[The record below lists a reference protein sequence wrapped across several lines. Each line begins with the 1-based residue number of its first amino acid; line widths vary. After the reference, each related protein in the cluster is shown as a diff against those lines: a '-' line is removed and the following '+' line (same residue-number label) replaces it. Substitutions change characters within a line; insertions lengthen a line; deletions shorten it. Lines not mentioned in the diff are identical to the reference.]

1 MKILFVW
8 TGVTSYMADCW
19 RALQQLPGVELKI
32 IVEQVA
38 SGSDFDAS
46 TVLHDLDY
54 SLVQLSNLSNLSNLQ
69 TFKPDLL
76 FAGGWRSANTRRI
89 VDAFPDVP
97 KVFCLDMPWRWSLR
111 CVLARFALWRFL
123 RKFDRI
129 YVPGAWSARYARWL
143 GFKPAQIERKLY
155 AVNFGALLR
164 QGCGGQEG
172 ERKGFLYVGRFAP
185 EKRIDLLVK
194 AYARYRELGGTWS
207 FDLYGS
213 GPIPQPS
220 IYNSKT
226 SAVDL
231 GLASRPVFH
240 PFAQPDELKSIRLS
254 HACLVMA
261 SQFDPWPLVI
271 AEATAAGMSV
281 IASDRCGNGAELGAR
296 RVPFGDVEAM
306 AREMLTVEREW
317 SGGRIRP
324 QVGLANP
331 YAASYDCKAWARR
344 TLEIAQRT
352 CRIRGF
358 CPGLD
363 EPANGMAVVAR
374 LLARDEAFHG
384 DYIVH
389 GMWLPR
395 GWWACLRHF
404 GNYVRMTHGSLSP
417 LYLEHQGKWKKRLVR
432 PIERFLLRH
441 ARKVLA
447 TCEVEAEWIRA
458 YARGIRD
465 QGLGIRVEVT
475 DIKRFFALDAQ
486 EKVEVEGK
494 GRQWRG
500 HILYLGRRHP
510 LKGVEYLEKAVSE
523 LKKEHP
529 LSTSTFDL
537 DLRIVS
543 NHSGDELESDW
554 DWCDVLVLPTLSE
567 NFGLVVAEALERGK
581 RVVTTDGAPAWEPEE
596 GERGERGERGEKG
609 EIRLGYGGK
618 LVYLIGYRVGTDEER
633 VELLKSGVRMVRE
646 GERSERR

>member
-19 RALQQLPGVELKI
+19 RALQQLPGIELKI
-32 IVEQVA
+32 IVEQVS
-38 SGSDFDAS
+38 SGSDFNAS
-46 TVLHDLDY
+46 AVLHDLDY

-69 TFKPDLL
+69 TFNPDIL

-97 KVFCLDMPWRWSLR
+97 KVFCLDMPWRWSIR

-155 AVNFGALLR
+155 AVDFEKGENGER
-164 QGCGGQEG
+164 G
-172 ERKGFLYVGRFAP
+172 ERKGFLYLGRFAE

-213 GPIPQPS
+213 GPIPQTS

-226 SAVDL
+226 STVDL
-231 GLASRPVFH
+231 DLAPRPIFH

-261 SQFDPWPLVI
+261 SRFDPWPLVI

-281 IASDRCGNGAELGAR
+281 IASDRCGNAAELGAR
-296 RVPFGDVEAM
+296 QVPFGDVEAM

-317 SGGRIRP
+317 SEGRTRP

-331 YAASYDCKAWARR
+331 YAASYDCKAWAKR
-344 TLEIAQRT
+344 TLEIARRT

-358 CPGLD
+358 CPGMD
-363 EPANGMAVVAR
+363 DPANGMAAVAR
-374 LLARDEAFHG
+374 LLARDEAFRG

-447 TCEVEAEWIRA
+447 TCPAEAEWIRA
-458 YARGIRD
+458 YEPKAC
-465 QGLGIRVEVT
+465 VEVT
-475 DIKRFFALDAQ
+475 DMKRFFGLEVTKVSQGGSRSSGASAEYRVSFARASAPSTPCAQ
-486 EKVEVEGK
+486 T
-494 GRQWRG
+494 QQL
-500 HILYLGRRHP
+500 HLLYLGRRHP
-510 LKGVEYLEKAVSE
+510 LKGVEYLERAVEEVNRKIS
-523 LKKEHP
+523 K
-529 LSTSTFDL
+529 SQNRQI
-537 DLRIVS
+537 DLRVVS
-543 NHSGDELESDW
+543 DAFGEEKERVW
-554 DWCDVLVLPTLSE
+554 EWCEVLVLPTLSE

-581 RVVTTDGAPAWEPEE
+581 RVITTDGAPVWEGQE
-596 GERGERGERGEKG
+596 GV
-609 EIRLGYGGK
+609 
-618 LVYLIGYRVGTDEER
+618 VYLKGFRDGTPELRVR
-633 VELLKSGVRMVRE
+633 LLKEAIEKFLGF
-646 GERSERR
+646 